1 VRVHLQGIALLATV
15 MLLLLGVARWAA
27 PVLQEALGPEG
38 AIQSTSS
45 PDPPI
50 GSPDAIAD
58 LPLTPDEVVQLQ
70 TILESINYDVGDI
83 DGIIGPNT
91 RAEIKQVELD
101 LRMPAGTS
109 NRKLLE
115 RLIVLTTN

>member
-1 VRVHLQGIALLATV
+1 MKVHLQGIALLAAMT
-15 MLLLLGVARWAA
+15 LLLLGVARWAA
-27 PVLQEALGPEG
+27 PVLHEALGPEG

-45 PDPPI
+45 PDPPL
-50 GSPDAIAD
+50 GSPNAVAD
-58 LPLTPDEVVQLQ
+58 LPLTPDEVTNLQ

-91 RAEIKQVELD
+91 RAEIKQVKID
-101 LRMPAGTS
+101 LKLPAGTS
-109 NRKLLE
+109 DRKLLE